1 VPYSEAVEAGN
12 VAPIRVLIYQVDQG
26 PNVATYKNKATKDKF
41 GIWRNPLR
49 NNIVVRATKEQIAEM
64 GDPQILVMVQT
75 IEHAFVLQQ
84 MMPEFTVVHGVADEE
99 RVEAL
104 RANCGM
110 AEWQKPCT
118 KEERAELKEKFST
131 GALRRAIATTIWA
144 KGVDFRGLDV
154 LVRADGLASSIQSTQ
169 VPGRLSRLGH
179 DGKKLEGRLVDFND
193 KFSRDLQ
200 YRSQER
206 ITMYHHHG
214 WRVEGRL

>member
-1 VPYSEAVEAGN
+1 
-12 VAPIRVLIYQVDQG
+12 VAPIRVLVYQVYQG
-26 PNVATYKNKATKDKF
+26 PNVAAYKNKATKDKF

-49 NNIVVRATKEQIAEM
+49 NNIVVRATKEQITEL
-64 GDPQILVMVQT
+64 GDPQILIMVQT

-84 MMPEFTVVHGVADEE
+84 MLPDFAVAHGSTEDERIE
-99 RVEAL
+99 QL
-104 RANCGM
+104 RANYGM
-110 AEWQKPCT
+110 ADWQKPCT
-118 KEERAELKEKFST
+118 KEERAALKERFSS
-131 GALRRAIATTIWA
+131 GELRRAIATTIWA

-154 LVRADGLASSIQSTQ
+154 LVRADGLASAIQSTQ

-206 ITMYHHHG
+206 ISMYRHHG
-214 WRVEGRL
+214 WVLEGRL